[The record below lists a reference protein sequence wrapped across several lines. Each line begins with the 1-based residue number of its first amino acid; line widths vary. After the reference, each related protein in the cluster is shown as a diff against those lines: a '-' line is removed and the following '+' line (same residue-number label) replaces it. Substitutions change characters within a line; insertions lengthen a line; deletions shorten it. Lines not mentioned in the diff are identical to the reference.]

1 MSDTERA
8 LPWKSRREGYISAL
22 KYMKGRMEGTVKT
35 YRTPWEKV
43 NEAGVDGIEWNSLVV
58 IGGRPGTGKTLIK
71 DQIIREGFRLNK
83 GQNIKVL
90 EFTLEMVSE
99 KSRLREF
106 TSVAKKSYRYLCNA
120 DKKED
125 GPLSAIDFEKCKDYA
140 IEASKLP
147 VDEVET
153 PPSID
158 QFDATVTSYMESNSI
173 VENGSKI
180 YCNTVITLDHSI
192 LIKGANKQELLYQL
206 GETCTKLKRKYPI
219 IFIILS
225 QLNRSVESPERNED
239 GKYGNYIL
247 ESDLFGADAL
257 LQHADLVI
265 GINRPKMK
273 FINFYGP
280 DKYII
285 EDDSVLVFH
294 FIKCR
299 NGDTRMSFFRAKYKT
314 MEIEEMETPPRHTVV
329 KRSKT

>member
-1 MSDTERA
+1 MSKESA

-22 KYMKGRMEGTVKT
+22 KYMKGRMEGTIKT
-35 YRTPWEKV
+35 YRTPWDKV

-71 DQIIREGFRLNK
+71 DQIIREGFKLNK

-125 GPLSAIDFEKCKDYA
+125 GPLSPTDFEKCKTYA

-153 PPSID
+153 PPSVEE
-158 QFDATVTSYMESNSI
+158 FEATVTKYMESNAV
-173 VENGSKI
+173 VEDGVKI

-192 LIKGANKQELLYQL
+192 LIKGSNKHELLYLL

-225 QLNRSVESPERNED
+225 QLGRQVESPERNED

-247 ESDLFGADAL
+247 ETDLFGADAL

-273 FINFYGP
+273 FITYYGP
-280 DKYII
+280 DRYII
-285 EDDSVLVFH
+285 ADDSVLVFH

-299 NGDTRMSFFRAKYKT
+299 NGDTRMSFFKAKYKT
-314 MEIEEMETPPRHTVV
+314 MEIEEMETPPRHSLSSV
-329 KRSKT
+329 KKSK

>member
-1 MSDTERA
+1 MSQKAEA

-22 KYMKGRMEGTVKT
+22 KFMKGRMEGKIHT
-35 YRTPWEKV
+35 YRTPWEKL
-43 NEAGVDGIEWNSLVV
+43 NDAGVEGIEWNSLVV

-71 DQIIREGFRLNK
+71 DQIIREGFKLNR

-99 KSRLREF
+99 KARLREF
-106 TSVAKKSYRYLCNA
+106 TSVAKKSYRYLSNA
-120 DKKED
+120 DKKEE
-125 GPLSAIDFEKCKDYA
+125 GPLKVEDFEKCKAYA
-140 IEASKLP
+140 IEASKYP

-153 PPSID
+153 PPSIE
-158 QFDATVTSYMESNSI
+158 QFEATISSYLETNAVI
-173 VENGSKI
+173 EDGVKI
-180 YCNTVITLDHSI
+180 YGNTIVTLDHSI
-192 LIKGANKQELLYQL
+192 LIKGSNKQELLYQL

-225 QLNRSVESPERNED
+225 QLNRSVEAPERNED

-265 GINRPKMK
+265 GINRPAMK
-273 FINFYGP
+273 FIKYYGP
-280 DKYII
+280 DRYII

-314 MEIEEMETPPRHTVV
+314 MEIEEMETPPRQSST
-329 KRSKT
+329 KKSK

>member
-1 MSDTERA
+1 MSGRTTP
-8 LPWKSRREGYISAL
+8 LVWKSRTEGYRSAL
-22 KYMKGRMEGTVKT
+22 NYMKGRMEGKIHT
-35 YRTPWEKV
+35 YKTPWDKV
-43 NEAGVDGIEWNSLVV
+43 NDAGVDGIEWNSMVV

-71 DQIIREGFRLNK
+71 DQIIREGFKLNK
-83 GQNIKVL
+83 GQNIRVL

-99 KSRLREF
+99 KARLREF
-106 TSVAKKSYRYLCNA
+106 CSITKKSYQYLCNA
-120 DKKED
+120 DKSE
-125 GPLSAIDFEKCKDYA
+125 GPLRREDIQQCFEYAKSASEY
-140 IEASKLP
+140 P
-147 VDEVET
+147 VDEVEM

-158 QFDATVTSYMESNSI
+158 EFDATITSYMETYAT
-173 VENGSKI
+173 VEDGNKV
-180 YCNTVITLDHSI
+180 YCKTVITLDHSI

-219 IFIILS
+219 IFILLS
-225 QLNRSVESPERNED
+225 QLNRAVEAPERNEP

-273 FINFYGP
+273 FIDKYGP
-280 DKYII
+280 EKYLI

-299 NGDTRMSFFRAKYKT
+299 NGNTKMSFFRAKYKT
-314 MEIEEMETPPRHTVV
+314 MEIEEMETPGRYVSD
-329 KRSKT
+329 RASKK

>member
-1 MSDTERA
+1 MLKEEQ
-8 LPWKSRREGYISAL
+8 LPWKSRREGFISAL
-22 KYMKGRMEGTVKT
+22 KYMKGRMEGTIKT
-35 YRTPWEKV
+35 YRTPWSKV
-43 NEAGVDGIEWNSLVV
+43 NEAGVDGIEWNSMVI

-71 DQIIREGFRLNK
+71 DQIIREGFKLNK

-106 TSVAKKSYRYLCNA
+106 ASVAKKSYRYLSNA
-120 DKKED
+120 GNKEE
-125 GPLSAIDFEKCKDYA
+125 GALSMADFETCKGYA

-147 VDEVET
+147 VDEIEM
-153 PPSID
+153 PPSIEE
-158 QFDATVTSYMESNSI
+158 FEAHVVKYLESNAVI
-173 VENGSKI
+173 ENGVKI
-180 YCNTVITLDHSI
+180 YCNTVVTLDHSI
-192 LIKGANKQELLYQL
+192 LIKGVNKHELLYLL
-206 GETCTKLKRKYPI
+206 GETTTKLKRKYPI

-225 QLNRSVESPERNED
+225 QLGRQVESHERNED

-247 ESDLFGADAL
+247 ETDLFGADAL

-265 GINRPKMK
+265 GINRPAKK
-273 FINFYGP
+273 FIKHYGP
-280 DKYII
+280 DRFII

-314 MEIEEMETPPRHTVV
+314 MEIEEMETPPRHTMGTV
-329 KRSKT
+329 KRSK

>member
-1 MSDTERA
+1 MSEKVKP
-8 LPWKSRREGYISAL
+8 LEWSSRGEGYKKAL
-22 KYMKGRMEGTVKT
+22 NYMVGRLKGTIHT

-43 NEAGVDGIEWNSLVV
+43 NDAGVDGIEWHSMLV

-83 GQNIKVL
+83 GQNIRVL

-99 KSRLREF
+99 KARLREF
-106 TSVAKKSYRYLCNA
+106 CSVAQKSYKYLCNS
-120 DKKED
+120 DKEEGELRKED
-125 GPLSAIDFEKCKDYA
+125 LMKCRDYA
-140 IEASKLP
+140 IEASKYP
-147 VDEVET
+147 VDEVEM
-153 PPSID
+153 PPSILEFEATIEKYMN
-158 QFDATVTSYMESNSI
+158 QYATVEDGN
-173 VENGSKI
+173 KI

-192 LIKGANKQELLYQL
+192 LIKGINKQEILYEL

-225 QLNRSVESPERNED
+225 QLNRAVEAPERNED

-280 DKYII
+280 ERFII
-285 EDDSVLVFH
+285 ADNSVLVFH

-314 MEIEEMETPPRHTVV
+314 MEIEEMETPPRHTIS
-329 KRSKT
+329 KRSK